1 MTKKG
6 IGEMAVFSDSGELF
20 ISFSDL
26 RNWINEQRATI
37 NADSDWYEED
47 YIKGF
52 KTALSLLEDD
62 LLEKDIT
69 FNKKGEEY

>member
-1 MTKKG
+1 M
-6 IGEMAVFSDSGELF
+6 VVCSDSGEFF

-26 RNWINEQRATI
+26 RNWINKWRATI
-37 NADSDWYEED
+37 NVDSDWYEEE

-62 LLEKDIT
+62 LLEKDIN
-69 FNKKGEEY
+69 FNKEGEEF